1 MSAKTRMDIITLQ
14 FKRGL
19 SRAGCSEENIERISQ
34 LIKEQKIN
42 AISLYL
48 SEDRFKIYELIISI
62 DWNVFKKCNLET
74 GGNIDDIGGLQE
86 NGETVEVKTYLN
98 GLTRKAEEKRLRL
111 SYCILFS
118 GALRSL
124 HPEEYYRLKKELG
137 FEESPYGW
145 MNSIGLDMKESI
157 PDLQEIIIRIRDIKE
172 FNEQELSFIKKAG
185 EWLGLGEAIYRAF
198 VPSYTGKSGDYIV
211 SNKRFPIEVELT
223 SQGEKKLVEYLGALG
238 ISSLNGPEY
247 AYIKQ
252 GVIISLVKLE
262 EERVFPSP
270 QDKNLDF
277 QTEKNTNSKL
287 HKEASDSSIL
297 SKNNKNSKNGN
308 ITANQSSQIQRIKT
322 AFFLNMLCTSLFVA
336 VLVFRNFE
344 ILNLPWNYLMN
355 GIALAF
361 ITGYAFNAVLLNKV
375 DKSDKLTNYSLCT
388 IYLCLIYIW
397 IFIYNKFLSIP
408 DNTLKLCFFYFPLL
422 FFVLTTHLCILLL
435 KKNTEA
441 GVGINTLK
449 VWRMAIYILLSIT
462 LIHGLNHNLKF
473 IFREKAQV
481 QNQEN
486 TANTSSN
493 EKTIHYYHLDLP
505 TRNDGTY
512 DASFGPNYLDEV
524 NSMTYSQK
532 LDALSKEFFKRMES
546 DPLMAAACL
555 GYVDRKMGTKYT
567 GELYSEMANHWVD
580 RLNGIAD
587 SFILNNASWNSKV
600 QAIVGLLNSASI
612 TIEDVPGGKIESFIM
627 SQGDEHPIL
636 SDGTYTWTKELTCH
650 YLTYKIRMQGTEI
663 NLSFLIESG
672 FVPVLR
678 NSE

>member
-98 GLTRKAEEKRLRL
+98 GLIRKAEEKRLRL

-124 HPEEYYRLKKELG
+124 HPEEYYRLKNELG

-172 FNEQELSFIKKAG
+172 FDEQELSFIKKAG

-223 SQGEKKLVEYLGALG
+223 AQGEKKLVEYLGALG

-262 EERVFPSP
+262 EEQMFPSP
-270 QDKNLDF
+270 QAKNLDS
-277 QTEKNTNSKL
+277 QTEKNTNSKP
-287 HKEASDSSIL
+287 HKEASDSSTL
-297 SKNNKNSKNGN
+297 NENNKNSKNGN
-308 ITANQSSQIQRIKT
+308 ITANQSSQIQRIKA
-322 AFFLNMLCTSLFVA
+322 AFFLNMLCTILLVA
-336 VLVFRNFE
+336 VLVFKNFE
-344 ILNLPWNYLMN
+344 LLNPSWNYF
-355 GIALAF
+355 ISVSWAF
-361 ITGYAFNAVLLNKV
+361 IIGYAFNTLLLY
-375 DKSDKLTNYSLCT
+375 KSDKSNKVTNYLLYT
-388 IYLCLIYIW
+388 FCLDVVYFW

-408 DNTLKLCFFYFPLL
+408 DNALKIFSFLFPLL
-422 FFVLTTHLCILLL
+422 FFVFTTHLCILLL
-435 KKNTEA
+435 KKNKEA
-441 GVGINTLK
+441 EEVINTLK

-462 LIHGLNHNLKF
+462 LIHGLNHNLDF
-473 IFREKAQV
+473 IFLEKAQDK
-481 QNQEN
+481 NQ
-486 TANTSSN
+486 ANTENAFSN
-493 EKTIHYYHLDLP
+493 EKVIHYYNLDLP
-505 TRNDGTY
+505 ARKDGTY
-512 DASFGPNYLDEV
+512 NTRFGTSCWASNLRDNCQPDEIS
-524 NSMTYSQK
+524 NH
-532 LDALSKEFFKRMES
+532 FFNRIAR
-546 DPLMAAACL
+546 DPIMATACFA
-555 GYVDRKMGTKYT
+555 YADRELGTKYT
-567 GELYSEMANHWVD
+567 GRLYSEIADQWID
-580 RLNGIAD
+580 ELNSIAD
-587 SFILNNASWNSKV
+587 SFIKDDELWSSKV
-600 QAIVGLLNSASI
+600 SDFTNLLRHSSLS
-612 TIEDVPGGKIESFIM
+612 IEDVSGGNIASFLM
-627 SQGDEHPIL
+627 SSGDEHPVL
-636 SDGTYTWTKELTCH
+636 ASGSYTWSKEFTCH
-650 YLTYKIRMQGTEI
+650 YLTYKIQIQGTEI
-663 NLSFLIESG
+663 KLSFLIESG
-672 FVPVLR
+672 FAPVLK
-678 NSE
+678 NIE

>member
-98 GLTRKAEEKRLRL
+98 GLIRKAEEKRLRL

-172 FNEQELSFIKKAG
+172 FDEQELSFIKKAG

-223 SQGEKKLVEYLGALG
+223 AQGEKKLVEYLGALG

-287 HKEASDSSIL
+287 HKEASDSSTL

-308 ITANQSSQIQRIKT
+308 ITANQSSRIQRIKV

-355 GIALAF
+355 GVALAF

-388 IYLCLIYIW
+388 FYLYLIYFW

-408 DNTLKLCFFYFPLL
+408 DNALKIFSFLFPLL
-422 FFVLTTHLCILLL
+422 FFVFTTHFCILLL
-435 KKNTEA
+435 KKITEA
-441 GVGINTLK
+441 EEVINTLK
-449 VWRMAIYILLSIT
+449 VWRMAIYILLYIT
-462 LIHGLNHNLKF
+462 LIHGLNHNLDF
-473 IFREKAQV
+473 IFLEKAQDK
-481 QNQEN
+481 NQ
-486 TANTSSN
+486 ANTENAFSN
-493 EKTIHYYHLDLP
+493 EKVIHYYNLDLP
-505 TRNDGTY
+505 ARKDGTY
-512 DASFGPNYLDEV
+512 NTRFGTSCWASHSRDNRQPDEIS
-524 NSMTYSQK
+524 NH
-532 LDALSKEFFKRMES
+532 FFNRIARDS
-546 DPLMAAACL
+546 IMATACFA
-555 GYVDRKMGTKYT
+555 YADRELGTKYT
-567 GELYSEMANHWVD
+567 GRLYSEIADQWID
-580 RLNGIAD
+580 ELNSIAD
-587 SFILNNASWNSKV
+587 SFIKDDELWSSKV
-600 QAIVGLLNSASI
+600 SDFTNLLRHSSLS
-612 TIEDVPGGKIESFIM
+612 IEDVSGGNIASFRM
-627 SQGDEHPIL
+627 SSGDEHPVL
-636 SDGTYTWTKELTCH
+636 ASGSYTWSKEFTFH
-650 YLTYKIRMQGTEI
+650 YLTYKIQIQGTEI
-663 NLSFLIESG
+663 KLSFLIESG
-672 FVPVLR
+672 FAPVLK
-678 NSE
+678 NIE

>member
-98 GLTRKAEEKRLRL
+98 GLIRKAEEKRLRL

-172 FNEQELSFIKKAG
+172 FDEQELSFIKKAG

-223 SQGEKKLVEYLGALG
+223 AQGEKKLVEYLGALG

-308 ITANQSSQIQRIKT
+308 ITANQSSRIQRIKV

-344 ILNLPWNYLMN
+344 ILNIPWNYPMY

-375 DKSDKLTNYSLCT
+375 DKSDKLANYSLCT
-388 IYLCLIYIW
+388 IYLYLIYFW

-408 DNTLKLCFFYFPLL
+408 DNALKIFSFLFPLL
-422 FFVLTTHLCILLL
+422 FFVFTTHFCILLL
-435 KKNTEA
+435 KKITEA
-441 GVGINTLK
+441 EEVINTLK
-449 VWRMAIYILLSIT
+449 VWRMAIYILLSII
-462 LIHGLNHNLKF
+462 LISGLNHNLKF
-473 IFREKAQV
+473 IFREKAQD

-486 TANTSSN
+486 TANTSFN
-493 EKTIHYYHLDLP
+493 EKAIHYYNLDLP
-505 TRNDGTY
+505 PLNDGTY
-512 DASFGPNYLDEV
+512 DTRFGSSCWASHSGNNRQLDEIS
-524 NSMTYSQK
+524 NI
-532 LDALSKEFFKRMES
+532 FFHRIAR
-546 DPLMAAACL
+546 DPIMATACFA
-555 GYVDRKMGTKYT
+555 YADRELGTKYT
-567 GELYSEMANHWVD
+567 GRLYSEIADQWID
-580 RLNGIAD
+580 ELNSIAD
-587 SFILNNASWNSKV
+587 SFIKDDELWSSKV
-600 QAIVGLLNSASI
+600 SDFTNLLRHSSLS
-612 TIEDVPGGKIESFIM
+612 IEDVSGGNIASFRM
-627 SQGDEHPIL
+627 SSGDEHPVL
-636 SDGTYTWTKELTCH
+636 TSSSYTWSKEFTCH
-650 YLTYKIRMQGTEI
+650 YLTYKIQIQGTEI
-663 NLSFLIESG
+663 KLSFLIESG
-672 FVPVLR
+672 FAPVLKNR
-678 NSE
+678 E